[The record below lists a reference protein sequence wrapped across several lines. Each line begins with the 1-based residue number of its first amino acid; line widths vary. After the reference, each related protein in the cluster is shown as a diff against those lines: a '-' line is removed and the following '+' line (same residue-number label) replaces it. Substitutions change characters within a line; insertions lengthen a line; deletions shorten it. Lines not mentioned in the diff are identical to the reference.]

1 MDPIYAGKKQLKNR
15 KVYLHFRVKSSA
27 GSNFLEKKTEVNSQ
41 YSFEKK
47 GFIYYLNACV
57 DRLWRSDEL
66 MKNIYIYII
75 YIKYIFCCIV
85 NKARG

>member
-1 MDPIYAGKKQLKNR
+1 MLEKNNSKIGKFICTLGLRVRREVTFLK
-15 KVYLHFRVKSSA
+15 
-27 GSNFLEKKTEVNSQ
+27 KKTEVNSQ

-47 GFIYYLNACV
+47 RLIYYLNACV